1 MTFNSAP
8 LKKGVFGLFALT
20 SLSLFSCKKENV
32 PPSQLQITATE
43 ENSDATVFKLIENG
57 ANKVVLRPG
66 PRDGQDVY
74 VDKLSNFPSGNQN
87 SVHELPINTWTNGG
101 LPVNTRSFI
110 RFEDLKLIPANAT
123 IISAKLFL
131 FGMSSS
137 LNSPQGNSYYP
148 SSPYEQFGDNSCWIQ
163 QVVGANWDESTLTYD
178 NQPASTTTDE
188 AALSAST
195 SQWNYN
201 AVADVTK
208 IVRKMV
214 ANPSNNFGFAIKLQ
228 TEAIYRS
235 VVFASSETSI
245 RSERPKLVVVYQ

>member
-1 MTFNSAP
+1 MIFNSVP
-8 LKKGVFGLFALT
+8 LKNGAFSLLTMT
-20 SLSLFSCKKENV
+20 SLLFFSCQKENV
-32 PPSQLQITATE
+32 STPQTQMVSTE
-43 ENSDATVFKLIENG
+43 ENSDATVFRSLENG
-57 ANKVVLRPG
+57 TNKVVLRPG
-66 PRDGQDVY
+66 PRNGQDVY

-87 SVHELPINTWTNGG
+87 SVPELPINTWTNGG

-110 RFEDLKLIPANAT
+110 NFEDLKLIPANAT

-148 SSPYEQFGDNSCWIQ
+148 GSPYDQFGDNSCWIQ
-163 QVVGANWDESTLTYD
+163 QVIGANWDESTLTYD
-178 NQPASTTTDE
+178 NQPGSTTTDE
-188 AALSAST
+188 AALPAST

-208 IVRKMV
+208 IVKKMV
-214 ANPSNNFGFAIKLQ
+214 ADPSKNFGFVIKLQ

-245 RSERPKLVVVYQ
+245 RSQRPKLVVVYQ